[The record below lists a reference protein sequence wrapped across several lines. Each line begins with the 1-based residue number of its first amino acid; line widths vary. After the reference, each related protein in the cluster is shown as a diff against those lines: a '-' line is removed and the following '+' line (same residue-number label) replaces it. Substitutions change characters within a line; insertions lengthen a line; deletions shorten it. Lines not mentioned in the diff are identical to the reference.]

1 MNNLEEIL
9 KSKIKPKEKISL
21 LTQMIKDDNSQV
33 SYLIDLFKRGS
44 DVEKGTCSEVMK
56 FVSQNN
62 PEVMLPY
69 IDFLIEYINYDSPR
83 VKWGIPESIGYL
95 AKHYPRETES
105 AIPKLLRNA
114 KDDSTVIRWCAA
126 FGLSEIAKYNLKNQK
141 ELVLIINELIEKE
154 KNNGVKNV
162 YIKALK
168 IIEK

>member
-1 MNNLEEIL
+1 I
-9 KSKIKPKEKISL
+9 
-21 LTQMIKDDNSQV
+21 
-33 SYLIDLFKRGS
+33 
-44 DVEKGTCSEVMK
+44 
-56 FVSQNN
+56 
-62 PEVMLPY
+62 MLPY